1 MNQFLNALI
10 RGACVATASLLF
22 SFSANAQTYPNK
34 DISFVVPFNPGGSA
48 DPLSRAFAAELAKAL
63 PGSVNI
69 INRAGGSATIG
80 TNAIVRATPDGYTIG
95 LGDSAA
101 LAYQP
106 IVNKDL
112 AYKSTQDYTTI
123 INLAFVPAM
132 LVVRADA
139 PWKTFEEFLADAKK
153 NPDRIRIGVSGVR
166 SIADL
171 AAQQL
176 NRAAN
181 IKLDTIPFTGGG
193 GEALVALLGG
203 RIEGAMGYGPNT
215 AAQVRAGKL
224 RVLAVFT
231 KGKYILAPEATSIF
245 DAGYDATLPAS
256 YSIIAPKGLPKDVH
270 AKLVEASLKAVK
282 SSEFIEFANRSGFV
296 IDTKDSAG
304 TSEYITELAKM
315 FTELIG
321 WMDKKK

>member
-1 MNQFLNALI
+1 MNQFLNIIL
-10 RGACVATASLLF
+10 RGVSVATALLAVAF
-22 SFSANAQTYPNK
+22 SVNAQTYPNK
-34 DISFVVPFNPGGSA
+34 DISFIVPFNPGGSA

-63 PGSVNI
+63 PGTVNI

-80 TNAIVRATPDGYTIG
+80 TNAIVRAAPDGYTIG

-123 INLAFVPAM
+123 MNLAFVPAM

-139 PWKTFEEFLADAKK
+139 PWKTFEDFLADAKK
-153 NPDRIRIGVSGVR
+153 NPDKFRIGVSGVR

-231 KGKYILAPEATSIF
+231 KGKYILAPEAASTF

-256 YSIIAPKGLPKDVH
+256 YSIIAPKGLSKDVQ
-270 AKLVEASLKAVK
+270 AKLVDASLKAVK
-282 SSEFIEFANRSGFV
+282 SPGFIEFANRSGFV

-304 TSEYITELAKM
+304 TSQYLSDLAKM
-315 FTELIG
+315 FSELIS
-321 WMDKKK
+321 WMDKK

>member
-1 MNQFLNALI
+1 MNRSFNALL
-10 RGACVATASLLF
+10 RGIYVATASLLLT
-22 SFSANAQTYPNK
+22 FSAHAQTYPNK
-34 DISFVVPFNPGGSA
+34 DISFIVPFNPGGSA

-63 PGSVNI
+63 PGNVNI

-80 TNAIVRATPDGYTIG
+80 TNAIVRSAADGYTIG

-106 IVNKDL
+106 LVNKDL

-139 PWKTFEEFLADAKK
+139 PWKTFEDFIAYAKK

-231 KGKYILAPEATSIF
+231 KGQYVLAPEATSIF

-270 AKLVEASLKAVK
+270 AKLVDASLKAVK
-282 SSEFIEFANRSGFV
+282 SKEFIDFANRSGFV

-304 TSEYITELAKM
+304 TSQYLSDLAKM
-315 FTELIG
+315 FSELIA
-321 WMDKKK
+321 WMDKK

>member
-1 MNQFLNALI
+1 MNQFLNTLL
-10 RGACVATASLLF
+10 RGVYAATASLLLT
-22 SFSANAQTYPNK
+22 FSAHAQTYPNK
-34 DISFVVPFNPGGSA
+34 DISFIVPFNPGGSA

-63 PGSVNI
+63 PGTVNI

-80 TNAIVRATPDGYTIG
+80 TNAIVRSAADGYTIG

-106 IVNKDL
+106 LVNKGL
-112 AYKSTQDYTTI
+112 AYKTTQDYTTI

-139 PWKTFEEFLADAKK
+139 PWKTFEEFMAYAKK
-153 NPDRIRIGVSGVR
+153 NPDKIRIGVSGVR

-231 KGKYILAPEATSIF
+231 KGKYVLAPEATSIF

-256 YSIIAPKGLPKDVH
+256 YSIISPKGLPKDVH
-270 AKLVEASLKAVK
+270 AKLVDASLKAVK
-282 SSEFIEFANRSGFV
+282 SKEFIDFANRSGFV

-304 TSEYITELAKM
+304 TTKHLSDLAKM
-315 FTELIG
+315 FSELIA
-321 WMDKKK
+321 WMDKK

>member
-48 DPLSRAFAAELAKAL
+48 DPLSRAFATELAKAL

-80 TNAIVRATPDGYTIG
+80 TNAIVRAAPDGYTIG

>member
-1 MNQFLNALI
+1 ML
-10 RGACVATASLLF
+10 T
-22 SFSANAQTYPNK
+22 FSAHAQTYPNK
-34 DISFVVPFNPGGSA
+34 DISFIVPFNPGGSA

-63 PGSVNI
+63 PGTVNI

-80 TNAIVRATPDGYTIG
+80 TNAIVRSAADGYTIG

-106 IVNKDL
+106 LVNKDL

-139 PWKTFEEFLADAKK
+139 PWKTFEDFIAYAKK

-224 RVLAVFT
+224 RVLAVASEKRSSVLPNTPAMSEVLPGFLSVIWL
-231 KGKYILAPEATSIF
+231 GVVAP
-245 DAGYDATLPAS
+245 
-256 YSIIAPKGLPKDVH
+256 
-270 AKLVEASLKAVK
+270 
-282 SSEFIEFANRSGFV
+282 
-296 IDTKDSAG
+296 AG
-304 TSEYITELAKM
+304 TPPAIANQFSIAIAEMLKQPDVSSRLLELNFEPVGSTPAAMSTFMEQERVRWRKVIRDSGA
-315 FTELIG
+315 TA
-321 WMDKKK
+321 DQ